1 MIIQKDLNSLNFT
14 GERLVTKINEYWTLE
29 HLHRYAIVKDLV
41 IGKNILDIACGEGYG
56 SNILSSYAKNVVG
69 IDISDEAIN
78 HAKKK
83 YKKDNLQFKQGS
95 ATFIDLPDTSIDIIV
110 SFETIEHLKEHDEML
125 QQFKKVLKR
134 DGILI
139 ISSPDKKNYSDKTGY
154 ANPFHLKELYK
165 NEFESL
171 IKKYFDNTLML
182 FQKSAVASIITTG
195 LINSK
200 SLKEYEGNYADIKEN
215 KKPIEEA
222 LFNIC
227 IASSQKIT
235 LDELQFDSI
244 FFEKAMNDFYFK
256 NLSLSNNI
264 DENHLIMQRQLNSY
278 SYKIGRIVTAPF
290 RNMKK
295 LIFYI
300 RSKNFSK

>member
-83 YKKDNLQFKQGS
+83 YKKHNLQFKQGS
-95 ATFIDLPDTSIDIIV
+95 ATFIDLPDTSIDIII

-139 ISSPDKKNYSDKTGY
+139 ISSPDKKNYSDKPGY

-165 NEFESL
+165 NEFEIL
-171 IKKYFDNTLML
+171 IKKYFENTVML
-182 FQKSAVASIITTG
+182 FQKSAVASIITT
-195 LINSK
+195 
-200 SLKEYEGNYADIKEN
+200 DIPNN
-215 KKPIEEA
+215 KKLREFEGDYFRLTEIMVPA
-222 LFNIC
+222 DDAMFNIC
-227 IASSQKIT
+227 LASSEKLEIEK
-235 LDELQFDSI
+235 LKFDSV
-244 FFEKAMNDFYFK
+244 FYEKSMNDFYFNNTSKYFELQEK
-256 NLSLSNNI
+256 NYYLQN
-264 DENHLIMQRQLNSY
+264 QLNSY
-278 SYKIGRIVTAPF
+278 SYKIGRVFTFPF
-290 RNMKK
+290 RFIKRK
-295 LIFYI
+295 FF
-300 RSKNFSK
+300 SKNYTTLII